1 MLYLVTLFIF
11 MFRITHYNSSAN
23 RGRSN
28 RMGVMGQLGSCRSR
42 LSALWGRKR
51 EAGNSAVGDPE
62 QQCDA
67 DTDAALA
74 YEQRLPYM
82 EACNKQDSINNC
94 SNSP

>member
-1 MLYLVTLFIF
+1 MQAYRDPL
-11 MFRITHYNSSAN
+11 
-23 RGRSN
+23 
-28 RMGVMGQLGSCRSR
+28 CRSQA
-42 LSALWGRKR
+42 SALGEESEKPVIP
-51 EAGNSAVGDPE
+51 AVGKFPE

-67 DTDAALA
+67 DTDAAQA

>member
-1 MLYLVTLFIF
+1 M
-11 MFRITHYNSSAN
+11 RAN
-23 RGRSN
+23 GDPA
-28 RMGVMGQLGSCRSR
+28 CRSR
-42 LSALWGRKR
+42 LSVLGEESEKPVIP
-51 EAGNSAVGDPE
+51 AVGKFPE

-67 DTDAALA
+67 DTDAAQA

>member
-1 MLYLVTLFIF
+1 M
-11 MFRITHYNSSAN
+11 RAN
-23 RGRSN
+23 GDPA
-28 RMGVMGQLGSCRSR
+28 CRSR
-42 LSALWGRKR
+42 LSALGEESEKTVIP
-51 EAGNSAVGDPE
+51 AVGEFPE

-67 DTDAALA
+67 DTDAAQA

>member
-1 MLYLVTLFIF
+1 MRAYGYPV
-11 MFRITHYNSSAN
+11 
-23 RGRSN
+23 
-28 RMGVMGQLGSCRSR
+28 CRSR
-42 LSALWGRKR
+42 VSALGEESEKPVIP
-51 EAGNSAVGDPE
+51 AVGEFPE

-67 DTDAALA
+67 DTDAAQA

>member
-1 MLYLVTLFIF
+1 M
-11 MFRITHYNSSAN
+11 RAN
-23 RGRSN
+23 GDPA
-28 RMGVMGQLGSCRSR
+28 CRSR
-42 LSALWGRKR
+42 LSALGEESEKPVIL
-51 EAGNSAVGDPE
+51 AVGEFPE

-67 DTDAALA
+67 DTDAAQA

>member
-1 MLYLVTLFIF
+1 M
-11 MFRITHYNSSAN
+11 RAN
-23 RGRSN
+23 GDP
-28 RMGVMGQLGSCRSR
+28 VCPPPA
-42 LSALWGRKR
+42 SALGEESEKPVIP
-51 EAGNSAVGDPE
+51 AVGEFPE

-67 DTDAALA
+67 DADAAQA